1 MSPCGGVITSPQT
14 FTTPNFP
21 SYYGTNLDCV
31 WLVDFSESGQQVQ
44 VTFED
49 LQFDSADCTQDYV
62 KILNGHL
69 PTSPEL
75 GVYCGGAK
83 PTNPI
88 RSQSSYLWI
97 QFHSDGISGSSRGVS
112 ITVDSVASGKL
123 FLFIFMFY
131 NKLILFSKGCG
142 GILHSPTG
150 SLSSPNY
157 PSAYAANMECEW
169 EVRVDPGYVVIAS
182 FFQRFDL
189 ENSTNCQNDF
199 VQVF

>member
-1 MSPCGGVITSPQT
+1 MYLYPFNHLINLIIQNFLFQTDGTINGVGFNTSYRVSPCGGVITSPQT

-49 LQFDSADCTQDYV
+49 LQLDSVDCTQDYV
-62 KILNGHL
+62 KMLNGHL
-69 PTSPEL
+69 PTSPQL
-75 GVYCGGAK
+75 GVYCGGTK

-112 ITVDSVASGKL
+112 ITVDSVASGKS
-123 FLFIFMFY
+123 LFIFTYF
-131 NKLILFSKGCG
+131 
-142 GILHSPTG
+142 
-150 SLSSPNY
+150 
-157 PSAYAANMECEW
+157 
-169 EVRVDPGYVVIAS
+169 
-182 FFQRFDL
+182 
-189 ENSTNCQNDF
+189 
-199 VQVF
+199 